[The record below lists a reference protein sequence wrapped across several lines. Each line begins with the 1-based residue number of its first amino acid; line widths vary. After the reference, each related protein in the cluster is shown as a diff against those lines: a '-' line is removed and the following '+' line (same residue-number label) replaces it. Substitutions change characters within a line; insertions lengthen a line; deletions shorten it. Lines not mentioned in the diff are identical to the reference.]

1 VGITV
6 PLVCTPALRT
16 VKSVLCEA
24 KLALTN
30 KRHWTIFATPNL
42 YFQRSSKR
50 VTNPFDFKFE
60 TEPPV
65 GFQYSRTIRTEIRAM
80 MRLIVYSMC
89 VLMVLVSGRTIPKP
103 PFWEKAETARW
114 LAHANEYGTLST
126 TSVHLKGQ
134 AWGQTKSFADG
145 SSNNSTGVLYFYDSD
160 MDTSMKDIAKNP
172 YVAFS
177 LSAAQLFGHCDVS
190 TLDPE
195 NPRCARVVFSGKFV
209 PVDDPDEKDFAHNAL
224 FDRHPEMASWPTDH
238 DWKVHKIDLEEIW
251 LIDIFG
257 GGEYAKRLLCHGF
270 ST

>member
-1 VGITV
+1 
-6 PLVCTPALRT
+6 
-16 VKSVLCEA
+16 
-24 KLALTN
+24 
-30 KRHWTIFATPNL
+30 
-42 YFQRSSKR
+42 
-50 VTNPFDFKFE
+50 
-60 TEPPV
+60 
-65 GFQYSRTIRTEIRAM
+65 M

-172 YVAFS
+172 HVAFS
-177 LSAAQLFGHCDVS
+177 LSAAQLLGHCDVN

-257 GGEYAKRLLCHGF
+257 GGECAKRLLWYGF
-270 ST
+270 STWGLILLCKLRHLCRIRLRYLTCVVRLPAAVTVDTKEYFDVDMAVLKFYNDLPVA

>member
-1 VGITV
+1 
-6 PLVCTPALRT
+6 
-16 VKSVLCEA
+16 
-24 KLALTN
+24 
-30 KRHWTIFATPNL
+30 
-42 YFQRSSKR
+42 
-50 VTNPFDFKFE
+50 
-60 TEPPV
+60 
-65 GFQYSRTIRTEIRAM
+65 

-160 MDTSMKDIAKNP
+160 MDTSMKDVARNP
-172 YVAFS
+172 HVAFS
-177 LSAAQLFGHCDVS
+177 LSAAQLLGHCDVS

-270 ST
+270 STYYSANRAYLSYSVVISNLRCSPLTTAVTVDIKEYFDVDMAVLKFYNDLPVA